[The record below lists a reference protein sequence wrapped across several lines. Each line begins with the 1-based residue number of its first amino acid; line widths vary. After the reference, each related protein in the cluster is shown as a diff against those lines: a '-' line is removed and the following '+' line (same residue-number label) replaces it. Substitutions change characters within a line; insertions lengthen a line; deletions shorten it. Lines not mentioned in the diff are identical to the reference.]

1 MRAARI
7 DKNLG
12 TNKEERSAHKIVELN
27 VEKSLHSS
35 QNVKNDLKAQRETI
49 YSRLQERK
57 RLRSNTPTSKGLT
70 RCNSDQDFRIK
81 DRLVASESDDAAG
94 SPTPAF
100 DFEEAFE
107 KLMEQHVE

>member
-27 VEKSLHSS
+27 VEKTLNSS

-57 RLRSNTPTSKGLT
+57 RLRSNTPSKKLT

-107 KLMEQHVE
+107 KLME